1 MKRLLALS
9 LVLAVLLSSVAFGAV
24 QDFGK
29 FTLNIPEGWTA
40 KIAEGNDP
48 EYCTVDITGNDS
60 SISFT
65 YAPTNGYSL
74 EDLLEDWTNME
85 PTSSKPERTTDGYY
99 MYTYKNEEGK
109 KVVCYVRAESDG
121 KMYTS
126 SEMTGNDTQTMT
138 AIRDSFTLK
147 K

>member
-85 PTSSKPERTTDGYY
+85 PTSSKPERTNDGYY

-126 SEMTGNDTQTMT
+126 SEMAGNDTKTMT

>member
-48 EYCTVDITGNDS
+48 EYCTVDITGKDS

-85 PTSSKPERTTDGYY
+85 PTSSKPERTNDGYY

>member
-9 LVLAVLLSSVAFGAV
+9 LVLAVLLSSAAFGAV

-85 PTSSKPERTTDGYY
+85 PTSSKPERTNDGYY

-109 KVVCYVRAESDG
+109 KVFCYVRAESDG

>member
-1 MKRLLALS
+1 MKRLFALS

-48 EYCTVDITGNDS
+48 EYYTVDITGNDS

-85 PTSSKPERTTDGYY
+85 PTSSKPERTNDGYY

-126 SEMTGNDTQTMT
+126 SEMTGNDTKTMT

>member
-85 PTSSKPERTTDGYY
+85 PTSSKPERTNDGYY